1 MIRTRICRR
10 LVYIIHS
17 VPKYSGGKWSGHKR
31 LTGFRIIEEP
41 IPELKQQQRLFVK
54 QLQNLIIFP
63 QYINGVH
70 RTSTITN
77 SKPHVH
83 KSILYKIDLKDF
95 FQTVT
100 IDHIKLSIP
109 DSVAGLCPHG
119 SSEPIGDGW
128 IDLCMYCHTECDGPS
143 CKLGLPRRLPTG
155 APTSPILANI
165 AFMDTDKK
173 IVELLRNTDIS
184 YTRYMDD
191 LSFSSNALEQLTPE
205 LVNQIFKLI
214 ELDKWTINRK
224 KSGLSLSFKRQEV
237 TGIVV
242 NQKINLARDKKLLL
256 RSKLDHLAR
265 ISNILTPELQ
275 GELAYIKSIDTN
287 LFTGFNTYFNKR
299 VNFYETQAN

>member
-1 MIRTRICRR
+1 M
-10 LVYIIHS
+10 YIVHS
-17 VPKYSGGKWSGHKR
+17 VPKYSGGKFK
-31 LTGFRIIEEP
+31 GFRVIEEP

-54 QLQNLIIFP
+54 QLQSLIIFP

-100 IDHIKLSIP
+100 IEHIKLSIP
-109 DSVAGLCPHG
+109 KS
-119 SSEPIGDGW
+119 IGDGW
-128 IDLCMYCHTECDGPS
+128 IDLCMYEG
-143 CKLGLPRRLPTG
+143 RLPTG

-224 KSGLSLSFKRQEV
+224 KSGLSLSFRRQEV

-265 ISNILTPELQ
+265 VSSILTPELQ

-299 VNFYETQAN
+299 VNYYDGQRPI